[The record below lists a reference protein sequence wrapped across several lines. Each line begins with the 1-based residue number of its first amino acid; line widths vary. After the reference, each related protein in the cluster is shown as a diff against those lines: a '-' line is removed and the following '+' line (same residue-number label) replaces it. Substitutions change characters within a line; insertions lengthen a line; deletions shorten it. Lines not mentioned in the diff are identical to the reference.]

1 MRLELLPF
9 PFRWILLA
17 VFQCASSSSFL
28 LVANRHNGCSELQ
41 SLNTLACRLPLIDA
55 LTRTETH
62 LLFFH
67 SLHVHDE
74 GQKYEQNSRR
84 NVLLL
89 VPSVIAAAAT
99 IAPAPSR
106 ALAADG
112 GKSQQNPPAATIWL
126 SGKPPRIPGM
136 KPKDKNDVSGTRKD
150 PSFLRSIADCKNQC
164 ENVAGPDGLSK
175 SKEECLSECQDICCT
190 TYEQCT
196 FAIVPRI

>member
-1 MRLELLPF
+1 MSSKLLPSAYW
-9 PFRWILLA
+9 WILLA
-17 VFQCASSSSFL
+17 LFQCASSSSFL
-28 LVANRHNGCSELQ
+28 LVAIQHGSCKARKRRLS
-41 SLNTLACRLPLIDA
+41 SLNRLPLIDVTRRTEASREFHALRANEEGLRRDRYNHRRMFLLLASVIPAA
-55 LTRTETH
+55 LTIG
-62 LLFFH
+62 
-67 SLHVHDE
+67 S
-74 GQKYEQNSRR
+74 
-84 NVLLL
+84 
-89 VPSVIAAAAT
+89 
-99 IAPAPSR
+99 APSR

-112 GKSQQNPPAATIWL
+112 KAQQDPSAATVWL
-126 SGKPPRIPGM
+126 SGKPPRIPGS